1 MSKKYRILGLG
12 IVAIL
17 TLSSCVDVKIASQ
30 IPKVTYFSL
39 QKLQTQANQVSQAN
53 DAKCKAN
60 KGKIG
65 LLQVNANA
73 PFNDTAIILHNA
85 QTLQISEVEH
95 KKWVDSPNKM
105 LESNLLQALEQ
116 NCFQVA
122 ISPLGTQK
130 LNKILKLSLLG
141 LQVVEESGKYKA
153 QMSVFYEVLNT
164 STTQSSKSGIITQEV
179 ALQSLE
185 DESFAKNFVKANE
198 LVIDKLLKQL

>member
-39 QKLQTQANQVSQAN
+39 QKLQTQAN
-53 DAKCKAN
+53 DTKCKAN

-65 LLQVNANA
+65 LLQVSANA

-85 QTLQISEVEH
+85 QTLQISELEH

-164 STTQSSKSGIITQEV
+164 SSTQSSKSGIITQEV

>member
-39 QKLQTQANQVSQAN
+39 QKLQTQANGT
-53 DAKCKAN
+53 KCKAN

-122 ISPLGTQK
+122 ISPFGTQK

-141 LQVVEESGKYKA
+141 LQVVEDGGKYKA

>member
-1 MSKKYRILGLG
+1 MNKKYRILGLG
-12 IVAIL
+12 FVAIFA
-17 TLSSCVDVKIASQ
+17 LSGCVDVKIASQ
-30 IPKVTYFSL
+30 IPKVTYLSL
-39 QKLQTQANQVSQAN
+39 QKLQTQAN

-60 KGKIG
+60 KDKIG

-85 QTLQISEVEH
+85 QTLQISELEH

-122 ISPLGTQK
+122 ISPFGTQK

-141 LQVVEESGKYKA
+141 LQVVEDSGKYKA

-185 DESFAKNFVKANE
+185 DENFAKNFVKINE

>member
-12 IVAIL
+12 IVTIL

-30 IPKVTYFSL
+30 IPKVTYLSL
-39 QKLQTQANQVSQAN
+39 QKLQTQAN
-53 DAKCKAN
+53 DAKCEAN

-73 PFNDTAIILHNA
+73 PFNDTAIILHNT
-85 QTLQISEVEH
+85 QTLQISELEH

-122 ISPLGTQK
+122 ISPFGTQK

-141 LQVVEESGKYKA
+141 LQVVEDGGKYKA

>member
-39 QKLQTQANQVSQAN
+39 QKLQTQAN

-85 QTLQISEVEH
+85 QTLQISELQH

-122 ISPLGTQK
+122 ISPFGTQK

-141 LQVVEESGKYKA
+141 LQVVEDGGKYKA

-185 DESFAKNFVKANE
+185 DESFAKNFVKINE

>member
-39 QKLQTQANQVSQAN
+39 QKLQSQASDVRCQTN
-53 DAKCKAN
+53 KGKIS

-85 QTLQISEVEH
+85 QTLQISELEH
-95 KKWVDSPNKM
+95 KKWVNSPNKM

>member
-39 QKLQTQANQVSQAN
+39 QKLQTQANGT
-53 DAKCKAN
+53 KCKAN

-85 QTLQISEVEH
+85 QTLQISELEH

-122 ISPLGTQK
+122 ISPFGTQK

-141 LQVVEESGKYKA
+141 LQVVEDSGKYKA

-185 DESFAKNFVKANE
+185 DENFAKNFVKINE

>member
-39 QKLQTQANQVSQAN
+39 QKLQTQAN
-53 DAKCKAN
+53 DTKCKAN

-65 LLQVNANA
+65 LLQVSANA

-85 QTLQISEVEH
+85 QTLQISELEH

-122 ISPLGTQK
+122 ISPFGTQK

-141 LQVVEESGKYKA
+141 LQVVEDSGKYKA

-164 STTQSSKSGIITQEV
+164 SSTQSSKSGIITQEV

>member
-39 QKLQTQANQVSQAN
+39 QKLQTQAN

-85 QTLQISEVEH
+85 QTLQISELEH

-122 ISPLGTQK
+122 ISPFGTQK
-130 LNKILKLSLLG
+130 FNKILKLSLLG
-141 LQVVEESGKYKA
+141 LQVIEDGGKYKA
-153 QMSVFYEVLNT
+153 QISVFYEVLNASSAQ
-164 STTQSSKSGIITQEV
+164 STKSGIITQEV
-179 ALQSLE
+179 ELQSLE
-185 DESFAKNFVKANE
+185 DESFATNFVKANE

>member
-39 QKLQTQANQVSQAN
+39 QKLQSQASDVRCQTN
-53 DAKCKAN
+53 KGKIS

-85 QTLQISEVEH
+85 QTLQISELEH
-95 KKWVDSPNKM
+95 KKWVNSPNKM

-122 ISPLGTQK
+122 ISPFGTQK

-141 LQVVEESGKYKA
+141 LQVVEDGGKYKA
-153 QMSVFYEVLNT
+153 QMSVFYEVLNA
-164 STTQSSKSGIITQEV
+164 SSAQSSKSGIITQEV

>member
-39 QKLQTQANQVSQAN
+39 QKLQTQAN
-53 DAKCKAN
+53 DTKCKAN

-85 QTLQISEVEH
+85 QTLQISELEH

-122 ISPLGTQK
+122 ISPFGTQK

>member
-12 IVAIL
+12 FVAIFA
-17 TLSSCVDVKIASQ
+17 LSGCVYVKIASQ

-39 QKLQTQANQVSQAN
+39 QKLQTQANGT
-53 DAKCKAN
+53 KCKAN

-95 KKWVDSPNKM
+95 KKWVNSPNKM

-122 ISPLGTQK
+122 ISPFGTQK

>member
-12 IVAIL
+12 FVAIFA
-17 TLSSCVDVKIASQ
+17 LSGCVDVKIASQ
-30 IPKVTYFSL
+30 IPKVTYLSL
-39 QKLQTQANQVSQAN
+39 QKLQTQAN
-53 DAKCKAN
+53 DTKCKAN

-85 QTLQISEVEH
+85 QTLQISELEH

-122 ISPLGTQK
+122 ISPFGTQK

-141 LQVVEESGKYKA
+141 LQVVEDSGKYKA
-153 QMSVFYEVLNT
+153 QMSVFYEVLNASSAQ
-164 STTQSSKSGIITQEV
+164 STKSGIITQEV
-179 ALQSLE
+179 VLQSLE

>member
-39 QKLQTQANQVSQAN
+39 QKLQTQAN
-53 DAKCKAN
+53 DTKCKAN

-122 ISPLGTQK
+122 ISPFGTQK

-185 DESFAKNFVKANE
+185 DENFAKNFVKINE

>member
-39 QKLQTQANQVSQAN
+39 QKLQTQAN
-53 DAKCKAN
+53 DTKCKAN
-60 KGKIG
+60 KDKIG

-85 QTLQISEVEH
+85 QTLQISELEH

-122 ISPLGTQK
+122 ISPFGTQK
-130 LNKILKLSLLG
+130 LSKILKVSLLG
-141 LQVVEESGKYKA
+141 LQVIEDGGKYKA
-153 QMSVFYEVLNT
+153 QISVFYEVLNASSAQ
-164 STTQSSKSGIITQEV
+164 STKSGIITQEV
-179 ALQSLE
+179 ELQSLE

>member
-12 IVAIL
+12 IVAML

-53 DAKCKAN
+53 DTKCKAN

-122 ISPLGTQK
+122 ISPFGTQK

-185 DESFAKNFVKANE
+185 DENFAKNFVKINE

>member
-1 MSKKYRILGLG
+1 MSKKYRIFVLG
-12 IVAIL
+12 IVAIFIFGG
-17 TLSSCVDVKIASQ
+17 CVDVKIASQ
-30 IPKVTYFSL
+30 IPNVTYLSL
-39 QKLQTQANQVSQAN
+39 QKLQSQASDVRCQTN
-53 DAKCKAN
+53 KGKIS

-85 QTLQISEVEH
+85 QTLQISELEH
-95 KKWVDSPNKM
+95 KKWVNSPNKM

-122 ISPLGTQK
+122 ISPFGTQK

-141 LQVVEESGKYKA
+141 LQVVEDGGKYKA
-153 QMSVFYEVLNT
+153 QMSVFYEVLNA
-164 STTQSSKSGIITQEV
+164 SSAQSSKSGIITQEV

>member
-39 QKLQTQANQVSQAN
+39 QKLQTQAN
-53 DAKCKAN
+53 DTKCKAN

-85 QTLQISEVEH
+85 QTLQISELEH

-122 ISPLGTQK
+122 ISPFGTQK

-141 LQVVEESGKYKA
+141 LQVIEDGGKYKA

-185 DESFAKNFVKANE
+185 DESFAKNFVKINE

>member
-1 MSKKYRILGLG
+1 MSKKYRIFVLG
-12 IVAIL
+12 IVAIFIFGG
-17 TLSSCVDVKIASQ
+17 CVDVKIASQ
-30 IPKVTYFSL
+30 IPNVTYLSL
-39 QKLQTQANQVSQAN
+39 QKLQSQASDVRCQTN
-53 DAKCKAN
+53 KGKIS

-85 QTLQISEVEH
+85 QTLQISELEH
-95 KKWVDSPNKM
+95 KKWVNSPNKM

-122 ISPLGTQK
+122 ISPFGTQK
-130 LNKILKLSLLG
+130 LSKILKVSLLG
-141 LQVVEESGKYKA
+141 LQVIEDGSKYKA
-153 QMSVFYEVLNT
+153 QISVFYEVLNT

>member
-12 IVAIL
+12 FVAIFA
-17 TLSSCVDVKIASQ
+17 LSGCVDVKIASQ
-30 IPKVTYFSL
+30 IPKVTYLSL
-39 QKLQTQANQVSQAN
+39 QKLQTQAN
-53 DAKCKAN
+53 DTKCKAN

-85 QTLQISEVEH
+85 QTLQISELEH

-122 ISPLGTQK
+122 ISPFGTQK

-185 DESFAKNFVKANE
+185 DENFAKNFVKINE

>member
-1 MSKKYRILGLG
+1 MLG
-12 IVAIL
+12 IVAIFIFGG
-17 TLSSCVDVKIASQ
+17 CVDVKIASQ
-30 IPKVTYFSL
+30 IPNVTYLSL
-39 QKLQTQANQVSQAN
+39 QKLQSQASDVRCQTN
-53 DAKCKAN
+53 KGKIS

-85 QTLQISEVEH
+85 QTLQISELEH
-95 KKWVDSPNKM
+95 KKWVNSPNKM

-122 ISPLGTQK
+122 ISPFGTQK

-141 LQVVEESGKYKA
+141 LQVVEDGGKYKA
-153 QMSVFYEVLNT
+153 QMSVFYEVLNA
-164 STTQSSKSGIITQEV
+164 SSAQSSKSGIITQEV

>member
-39 QKLQTQANQVSQAN
+39 QKLQTQANGT
-53 DAKCKAN
+53 KCKAN

-95 KKWVDSPNKM
+95 KKWVNSPNKM

-122 ISPLGTQK
+122 ISPFGTQK

>member
-39 QKLQTQANQVSQAN
+39 QKLQTQAN
-53 DAKCKAN
+53 DTKCKAN

-85 QTLQISEVEH
+85 QTLQISELEH

-122 ISPLGTQK
+122 ISPFGTQK
-130 LNKILKLSLLG
+130 LNKILKLSLLS
-141 LQVVEESGKYKA
+141 LQVVEDGGKYKA
-153 QMSVFYEVLNT
+153 QISVFYEVLNASSAQ
-164 STTQSSKSGIITQEV
+164 STKSGIITQEV

>member
-39 QKLQTQANQVSQAN
+39 QKLQTQAN
-53 DAKCKAN
+53 DTKCKAN

-85 QTLQISEVEH
+85 QTLQISELEH

-122 ISPLGTQK
+122 ISPFGTQK

-141 LQVVEESGKYKA
+141 LQVVEDSGKYKA
-153 QMSVFYEVLNT
+153 QMSVFYEVLNASSAQ
-164 STTQSSKSGIITQEV
+164 STKSGIITQEV

-185 DESFAKNFVKANE
+185 DENFAKNFVKINE